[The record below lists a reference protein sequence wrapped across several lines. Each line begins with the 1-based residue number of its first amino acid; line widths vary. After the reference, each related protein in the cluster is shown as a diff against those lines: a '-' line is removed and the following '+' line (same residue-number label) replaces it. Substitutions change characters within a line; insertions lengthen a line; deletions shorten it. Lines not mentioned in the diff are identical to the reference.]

1 MEGRGWALLVVG
13 SRTLSRCLG
22 KDRFSAGGPEEGLD
36 EGQESP
42 EKSVR
47 LAGCGAWKGLRCC
60 QGFQWG
66 DLQGPNKGAGFPR
79 L

>member
-13 SRTLSRCLG
+13 SRTLSRCGGRTDFLQ
-22 KDRFSAGGPEEGLD
+22 GGPEEGLD

-47 LAGCGAWKGLRCC
+47 LAGCGAWKGLKLSPGIPVGR
-60 QGFQWG
+60 FA
-66 DLQGPNKGAGFPR
+66 GA
-79 L
+79 

>member
-47 LAGCGAWKGLRCC
+47 LAGCGAWKGLKVLPGIPVGR
-60 QGFQWG
+60 F
-66 DLQGPNKGAGFPR
+66 AGT
-79 L
+79 